1 MTIDHAPTRADA
13 RANRARLLA
22 AAHEVLRER
31 GPDAEMKEIAER
43 AGVGVGTI
51 YRNFPTKDDLIVAI
65 VTELVEQIR
74 ENIDAAAAL
83 DDPVEAIHVLLRRSF
98 DLHEQFGFLMAV
110 IGGRMP
116 PACIPLFME
125 LNPVARIAP
134 LVQRGIARGVFR
146 ADLDV
151 ELTADYLASSFKPSF
166 FVHRSADERARA
178 YAALILR
185 GMLAHPEQASSH
197 AAS

>member
-1 MTIDHAPTRADA
+1 MTIDQSPTRADA

-65 VTELVEQIR
+65 VTEMVDQIR
-74 ENIDAAAAL
+74 DNIDSASAL
-83 DDPVEAIHVLLRRSF
+83 DDPIEAIQALLRRGF
-98 DLHEQFGFLMAV
+98 QLHEHFGDMAAV
-110 IGGRMP
+110 LGGHMP

-134 LVQRGIARGVFR
+134 LVRRGIAAGIFR

-151 ELTADYLASSFKPSF
+151 ELTADFLASSFKPSF
-166 FVHRSADERARA
+166 FVRRSPDERARA
-178 YAALILR
+178 YAGLFLR
-185 GMLAHPEQASSH
+185 GMLAHPEAGP
-197 AAS
+197 A

>member
-1 MTIDHAPTRADA
+1 MTIDHPVTRADA

-65 VTELVEQIR
+65 VTEMVEQIR
-74 ENIDAAAAL
+74 EVIETAAAIE
-83 DDPVEAIHVLLRRSF
+83 DPIAAIHALLRHGF
-98 DLHEQFGFLMAV
+98 ALHDRFGYMAAA
-110 IGGRMP
+110 IGGHIP
-116 PACIPLFME
+116 AACIPLFME
-125 LNPVARIAP
+125 LNPVARMEP
-134 LVQRGIARGVFR
+134 LVRRGIAAGIFR

-151 ELTADYLASSFKPSF
+151 ELTADYLANSFKPSF
-166 FVHRSADERARA
+166 FVHRSAEERARA
-178 YAALILR
+178 YAALFLR
-185 GMLAHPEQASSH
+185 GMLSHPEDRTA
-197 AAS
+197 